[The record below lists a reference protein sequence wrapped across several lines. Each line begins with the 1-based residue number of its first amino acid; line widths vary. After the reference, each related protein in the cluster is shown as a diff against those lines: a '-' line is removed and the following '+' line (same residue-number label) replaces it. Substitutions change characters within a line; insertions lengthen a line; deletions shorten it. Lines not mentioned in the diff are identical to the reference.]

1 VAHNHKVAG
10 SNPAPATKKNPSAF
24 WLGDFSL
31 SRRQNSNLRL
41 FTEGENSRRFG
52 AVNEAKES
60 TEGIF
65 LSK

>member
-1 VAHNHKVAG
+1 MSFLFGDGQTRTLAVLRSK
-10 SNPAPATKKNPSAF
+10 TSA
-24 WLGDFSL
+24 
-31 SRRQNSNLRL
+31 
-41 FTEGENSRRFG
+41 EFG